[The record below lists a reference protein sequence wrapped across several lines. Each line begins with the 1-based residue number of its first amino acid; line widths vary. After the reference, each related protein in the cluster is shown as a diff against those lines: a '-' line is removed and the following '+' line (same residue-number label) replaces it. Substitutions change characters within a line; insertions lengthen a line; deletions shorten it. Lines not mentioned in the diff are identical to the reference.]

1 MWNGK
6 KKAVTF
12 SFDDGVMQ
20 DIKTIEILN
29 KYGLKA
35 TFNLNSGA
43 LGCVSGKD
51 QYGARH
57 DRVLASKV
65 SEIYNG
71 HEIAAH
77 TLTHPNLTELEEES
91 IVRQIEIDRRLLKEL
106 CGYDIV
112 GMAYPCGGVNND
124 ERVASI
130 IAKHTSIC
138 YARTITST
146 HNFALQT
153 ELLRFN
159 PTVSYTEEGV
169 VERLI
174 DEFMEKQTEK
184 PQLFYLWGH
193 TYEFDRNGGS
203 WNRFE
208 NICKAL
214 AGKIDIFYGTNR
226 EVLLNK
232 D

>member
-12 SFDDGVMQ
+12 SFDDGVTQ

-29 KYGLKA
+29 EYGLKA
-35 TFNLNSGA
+35 TFNLNSSV
-43 LGCVSGKD
+43 LGCVGPED
-51 QYGARH
+51 RYGARH

-65 SEIYNG
+65 SEVYKG

-77 TLTHPNLTELEEES
+77 TLAHPNLTALDEET
-91 IVRQIEIDRRLLKEL
+91 IIRQIEIDRRLLKEL

-124 ERVASI
+124 ERVAGI
-130 IAKHTSIC
+130 IAKNTPVR
-138 YARTITST
+138 YARTLTST
-146 HNFALQT
+146 HNFDIQT

-159 PTVSYTEEGV
+159 PTVYYMEEGV

-174 DEFMEKQTEK
+174 DEFLEKETKE

-193 TYEFDRNGGS
+193 TYEFDSNGGS
-203 WNRFE
+203 WHRFE
-208 NICKAL
+208 NICKKL
-214 AGKIDIFYGTNR
+214 SGKADIFYGTNK
-226 EVLLNK
+226 EVLL
-232 D
+232 